1 MKWGMEA
8 MELPIFSTWVQALR
22 ASRRAEVR
30 LELEL
35 AIANR
40 SRTRMRRRRIVH
52 RLRGICESLAR
63 KPRYGVRYG
72 VWFTVGRGASS
83 WA

>member
-1 MKWGMEA
+1 MEA
-8 MELPIFSTWVQALR
+8 MELPMFSTWVHALS

-35 AIANR
+35 AMANR
-40 SRTRMRRRRIVH
+40 SRTSTRRRRMVQ
-52 RLRGICESLAR
+52 RFMNICESLAR
-63 KPRYGVRYG
+63 KPRYGVRYD
-72 VWFTVGRGASS
+72 VWFIAGRDESC